1 MADEAEDL
9 INELLTGVV
18 ENLDLPPALEATIH
32 RLYDDVGRWMD
43 DVLDEGEW
51 SIHPQ
56 GSGRLGTMV
65 RRHDSE
71 DYDIDSVV
79 VLDVP
84 KEGITQK
91 DLKST
96 IGEALDYYVKARA
109 STTGPRFTSV
119 SEDHRCF
126 TLDSYD
132 PIHMDVLPA
141 VPDGGSSPTALW
153 IPDRELRLWQPSDPV
168 GFGEWFFG
176 QMAVQ
181 MIEAKEAFAKRAQVH
196 VEDVPNW
203 QVRTV
208 LQRAVQVLKAH
219 RNCYF
224 HPDDPN
230 HASSIVITAT
240 AAQAYRGET
249 SLFEAVMHAAAL
261 MPGFIEKEGST
272 YVVLNPAHPD
282 ENFADLWSPARAAR
296 FFQWVGD
303 LQRTLDEAVKGRSGL
318 HRATET
324 LGAKFGIGPVTKAVE
339 RLGIGKTTTRNEGR
353 LAVAGSGVLG
363 TEGIAVKRHTFHGA

>member
-1 MADEAEDL
+1 MADEAEEL

-18 ENLDLPPALEATIH
+18 MDLDVPPALEATVH
-32 RLYDDVGRWMD
+32 GLYDDVGRFMCEA
-43 DVLDEGEW
+43 LDEGEW

-79 VLDVP
+79 VRDVP
-84 KEGITQK
+84 KERITQN
-91 DLKST
+91 DLKAT
-96 IGEALDYYVKARA
+96 VGEVLEEYVIGRTW
-109 STTGPRFTSV
+109 STGPRFTSV
-119 SEDHRCF
+119 TADRRCF
-126 TLDSYD
+126 TLESDD

-141 VPDGGSSPTALW
+141 VPDRSSSPTALW

-168 GFGEWFFG
+168 GFGDWFFD
-176 QMAVQ
+176 QMSAQ
-181 MIEAKEAFAKRAQVH
+181 MIEAKAAFAKRAHVD

-203 QVRTV
+203 QVRTI

-224 HPDDPN
+224 EPHDPN

-240 AAQAYRGET
+240 AARAYRGES
-249 SLFEAVMHAAAL
+249 SLLEAVMNAAAL
-261 MPGFIEKEGST
+261 MPRFIEKDGPT

-282 ENFADLWSPARAAR
+282 ENFADLWTAARAAE
-296 FFQWVGD
+296 FFAWIDD
-303 LQRTLDEAVKGRSGL
+303 LQRTLEEAAKGRSGL
-318 HRATET
+318 HRTADA
-324 LGAKFGIGPVTKAVE
+324 LGSRFGIGPVTKAVE
-339 RLGIGKTTTRNEGR
+339 RLGLQRTAARNEDR
-353 LAVAGSGVLG
+353 LTVASTGLIGATGVS
-363 TEGIAVKRHTFHGA
+363 VKRHTFHGT